1 MHIVILTSVYLHC
14 KMTQLS
20 GFKSIFKLFIRKA
33 IILNWS
39 IVAIFNTIIQAYT
52 PTVRN
57 EEKEKETQS
66 IRNNIK
72 NERTVCLTLRHLVKL
87 SLSRWFP
94 SNKFLVKSKW
104 SLPALFCVFFFFLK
118 KWFSCKI
125 ECFKI

>member
-1 MHIVILTSVYLHC
+1 
-14 KMTQLS
+14 MTQLS

-66 IRNNIK
+66 IRNK
-72 NERTVCLTLRHLVKL
+72 
-87 SLSRWFP
+87 
-94 SNKFLVKSKW
+94 
-104 SLPALFCVFFFFLK
+104 
-118 KWFSCKI
+118 
-125 ECFKI
+125 